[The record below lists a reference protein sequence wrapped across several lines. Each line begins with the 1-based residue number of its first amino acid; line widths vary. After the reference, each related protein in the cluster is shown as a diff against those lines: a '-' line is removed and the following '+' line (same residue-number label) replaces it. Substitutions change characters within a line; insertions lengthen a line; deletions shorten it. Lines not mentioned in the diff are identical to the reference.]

1 MIFKKFFR
9 KLLYIATLAFSL
21 SIQGATD
28 TPYNVLFIIADDL
41 NDYVNGLGGHPQSK
55 TPNLDQF
62 AKTAVSFTNAFSNAG
77 WCAPSRASLHTGIA
91 PWHSGLAMK
100 SISKHKGLKN
110 NFTLSDYF
118 KKNNYYSIGTGK
130 TEHGVEHKNW
140 TKHYYGPLYGPFWKN
155 EDDSVGAHPNV
166 KSPFADRGRVDGSF
180 GILEAAP
187 EKGLGE
193 KAHWVSGPA
202 EGSKMGT
209 VWSKNINAKTE
220 YDPKRGYMTPDK
232 VNADLVKGWFEG
244 EGDELKAPFYLNLG
258 FVRPHT
264 PMHAEQKHFDH
275 FPIEDVQLTA
285 GQLETI
291 KNFKPLDDYSKLEKP
306 YKKVHEL
313 YASYGDLTTA
323 FKLYNQAYLASVHA
337 ADENIG
343 RVLDALENSKY
354 KDNTIVIITS
364 DHGWH
369 NGEHLQI
376 GKNSTWEEA
385 CRIPLLIRVPGLA
398 KRNSQCNVPVSL
410 MDIYP
415 TLVDLCRLKG
425 KTYKKGGQP
434 LSGHSLK
441 PLLINPSKEKWDGD
455 EIAVTAIMKQ
465 WISDKQQQTMS
476 VEGIVEKSLK
486 YSMRSKRYRFVYVSQ
501 DEMHLYDLKNDPI
514 EKYDLAQKPEYK
526 EVISKFKS
534 KLKKMKGDKS
544 NFVSI

>member
-1 MIFKKFFR
+1 MIFKKYFR
-9 KLLYIATLAFSL
+9 TLTCLGLIGFSQ
-21 SIQGATD
+21 SIQSATD
-28 TPYNVLFIIADDL
+28 KPYNVLFIIADDL

-62 AKTAVSFTNAFSNAG
+62 SQTGVSFSNAYSNAG

-155 EDDSVGAHPNV
+155 ADSSVGAHPSV

-180 GILEAAP
+180 GILEEAP

-209 VWSKNINAKTE
+209 VWSKNINAKIE
-220 YDPKRGYMTPDK
+220 YDPQRGYMTPDK
-232 VNADLVKGWFEG
+232 VNSYLVKEWFEG
-244 EGDELKAPFYLNLG
+244 KGDELKEPFYLNLG

-264 PMHAEQKHFDH
+264 PMHAEQKHFDL
-275 FPIEDVQLTA
+275 FPLDEVQLTA

-306 YKKVHEL
+306 FKKVQEL
-313 YASYGDLTTA
+313 YESYSDLTTA

-343 RVLDALENSKY
+343 RVLDALGKSKY
-354 KDNTIVIITS
+354 KDNTIVVITS

-369 NGEHLQI
+369 NGEHMQI
-376 GKNSTWEEA
+376 GKNSTWEES
-385 CRIPLLIRVPGLA
+385 CRIPLLIIVPGLA
-398 KRNSQCNVPVSL
+398 KAGAKCEARVSL
-410 MDIYP
+410 IDIYP
-415 TLVDLCRLKG
+415 TLVDLCKLKG
-425 KTYKKGGQP
+425 KTFKKDGRA

-441 PLLINPSKEKWDGD
+441 PLLIKPNNNDD
-455 EIAVTAIMKQ
+455 IAVTAIMKQ
-465 WISDKQQQTMS
+465 WITDKQQNKMS
-476 VEGIVEKSLK
+476 VKEVIAKSLK
-486 YSMRSKRYRFVYVSQ
+486 YSMRSKQFRFVYISAKEQ
-501 DEMHLYDLKNDPI
+501 QLYDLKNDPI
-514 EKYDLAQKPEYK
+514 EKYDLAGKPEYEK
-526 EVISKFKS
+526 VIIRFKNH
-534 KLKKMKGDKS
+534 LKKMG
-544 NFVSI
+544 VL

>member
-1 MIFKKFFR
+1 
-9 KLLYIATLAFSL
+9 
-21 SIQGATD
+21 
-28 TPYNVLFIIADDL
+28 
-41 NDYVNGLGGHPQSK
+41 
-55 TPNLDQF
+55 
-62 AKTAVSFTNAFSNAG
+62 
-77 WCAPSRASLHTGIA
+77 
-91 PWHSGLAMK
+91 
-100 SISKHKGLKN
+100 
-110 NFTLSDYF
+110 
-118 KKNNYYSIGTGK
+118 
-130 TEHGVEHKNW
+130 
-140 TKHYYGPLYGPFWKN
+140 
-155 EDDSVGAHPNV
+155 
-166 KSPFADRGRVDGSF
+166 
-180 GILEAAP
+180 
-187 EKGLGE
+187 
-193 KAHWVSGPA
+193 
-202 EGSKMGT
+202 
-209 VWSKNINAKTE
+209 
-220 YDPKRGYMTPDK
+220 
-232 VNADLVKGWFEG
+232 
-244 EGDELKAPFYLNLG
+244 
-258 FVRPHT
+258 
-264 PMHAEQKHFDH
+264 
-275 FPIEDVQLTA
+275 
-285 GQLETI
+285 
-291 KNFKPLDDYSKLEKP
+291 
-306 YKKVHEL
+306 VHEL